1 MKKVQDIK
9 VYDAGDGFTVMVSVD
24 KREGARTAVIYQSNN
39 PFTAQRILQ
48 MPIDECKEQRFMELV
63 EMALPD
69 YKYQV
74 LPDWI
79 RMEDESRWAAEDAI
93 EVQREAAKEASR
105 GTILLGRK
113 KDNIAD
119 ESESE

>member
-1 MKKVQDIK
+1 MKKIQDVK

-24 KREGARTAVIYQSNN
+24 KREGTRTAVIYRTVN

-48 MPIDECKEQRFMELV
+48 MPKDECREQRFMELV
-63 EMALPD
+63 EMTLPD
-69 YKYQV
+69 YKYQTI
-74 LPDWI
+74 PDWI
-79 RMEDESRWAAEDAI
+79 RQADESRWAAEDAMAV
-93 EVQREAAKEASR
+93 EREAAKEAAR

-119 ESESE
+119 E